1 MGVRRGEGE
10 NSRAASWRK
19 EGRVGRSEDRGPPEA
34 AVRRRKEAPRSAAYP
49 CQEWGELVRPWDAAE
64 TRASLAPRERAQ
76 RWPPPEVVLQ

>member
-1 MGVRRGEGE
+1 MGVRGEGE

-19 EGRVGRSEDRGPPEA
+19 ERRVGRSEDRSPPEA
-34 AVRRRKEAPRSAAYP
+34 AVRRRELRAATLYP